1 MLAVVGLRTDG
12 EKTATLESLSSRVLH
27 VNKHLICDTGTLNA
41 LDNPDE
47 DAYQNITVFKEL
59 GQ

>member
-1 MLAVVGLRTDG
+1 MNRP
-12 EKTATLESLSSRVLH
+12 
-27 VNKHLICDTGTLNA
+27 LIHTKDTLNA

-47 DAYQNITVFKEL
+47 DAYQHITVFKQL

>member
-1 MLAVVGLRTDG
+1 MNRQ
-12 EKTATLESLSSRVLH
+12 
-27 VNKHLICDTGTLNA
+27 LICIVGTLNA

>member
-1 MLAVVGLRTDG
+1 MCMNRQ
-12 EKTATLESLSSRVLH
+12 
-27 VNKHLICDTGTLNA
+27 LINTKGTLNA

-47 DAYQNITVFKEL
+47 DAYQNITVFKQL

>member
-1 MLAVVGLRTDG
+1 M
-12 EKTATLESLSSRVLH
+12 SRQ
-27 VNKHLICDTGTLNA
+27 LISMKGTLNA

-47 DAYQNITVFKEL
+47 DAYQNIAVFKQL

>member
-1 MLAVVGLRTDG
+1 MHI
-12 EKTATLESLSSRVLH
+12 E
-27 VNKHLICDTGTLNA
+27 GTLNA

-47 DAYQNITVFKEL
+47 DAYEHIFVFKEL